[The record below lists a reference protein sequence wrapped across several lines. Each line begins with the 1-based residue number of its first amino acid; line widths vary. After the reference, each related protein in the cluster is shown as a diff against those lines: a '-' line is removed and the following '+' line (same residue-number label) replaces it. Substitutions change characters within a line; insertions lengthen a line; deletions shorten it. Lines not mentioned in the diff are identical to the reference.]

1 MKSVASR
8 AGLIFNGW
16 QKTELYITITAR
28 ASNPTC
34 TRTWQV
40 YYLEI
45 AHEISSYF
53 AFILNLKYI
62 NYEGVKRLHLGK
74 DIAQCRVFVKMVTN
88 FQVP

>member
-8 AGLIFNGW
+8 AGLNFNGC
-16 QKTELYITITAR
+16 QKTELYITIAVR
-28 ASNPTC
+28 SSNPTY

-45 AHEISSYF
+45 AHEISSYLTF
-53 AFILNLKYI
+53 LLNII
-62 NYEGVKRLHLGK
+62 NYKSVERIHLAK
-74 DIAQCRVFVKMVTN
+74 DMVQCRVLVKMVTN